1 MSSISAANA
10 EFCLDVF
17 KEVKIHR
24 SNENVLFS
32 SLSMLSTLALV
43 YMGARGR
50 TQSQM
55 EKVSYPRPL
64 LVLLVHSKEHHWKI
78 VSTDRVLTCFTAE
91 ELSQSHKMENWIK
104 NYIKKILMKKVY
116 IFNITGSW
124 LKHKKNLRDNSK
136 IDYQSGNFMI
146 LKSQQV
152 PNNVIRFPFLT
163 YIKDKSQK
171 DRKIEYF

>member
-64 LVLLVHSKEHHWKI
+64 LVLLVHSKEHH
-78 VSTDRVLTCFTAE
+78 
-91 ELSQSHKMENWIK
+91 
-104 NYIKKILMKKVY
+104 
-116 IFNITGSW
+116 
-124 LKHKKNLRDNSK
+124 
-136 IDYQSGNFMI
+136 
-146 LKSQQV
+146 
-152 PNNVIRFPFLT
+152 
-163 YIKDKSQK
+163 
-171 DRKIEYF
+171 